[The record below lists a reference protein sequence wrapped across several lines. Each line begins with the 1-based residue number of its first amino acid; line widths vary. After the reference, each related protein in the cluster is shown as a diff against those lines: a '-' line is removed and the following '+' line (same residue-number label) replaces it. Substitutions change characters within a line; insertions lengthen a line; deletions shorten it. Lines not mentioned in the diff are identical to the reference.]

1 MVSVVDL
8 VGRGYFPKE
17 LPPPFSTKTL
27 GDLVSSN
34 PSLSLYS
41 LGGSREFQLARHSL
55 FRAGTLRRQLAV
67 PNPAPFLELARFFAA
82 NWADVEKQCKKSS
95 ISLSKLDI
103 ASTDRAVVAKDPFSE
118 RLLSS
123 SLTVR
128 ASSRYLLKADVT
140 NFYPS
145 VYTHCISWALHTK
158 ATAKRTDALKDS
170 WGT

>member
-1 MVSVVDL
+1 MVKLVDL
-8 VGRGYFPKE
+8 VTRGYFPKE

-41 LGGSREFQLARHSL
+41 LGGPREFRLARHSL

-67 PNPAPFLELARFFAA
+67 PNPVPFIELAQSLAA

-118 RLLSS
+118 RPFHQAS
-123 SLTVR
+123 VR